1 MPPRDSEGVFAMAR
15 PAKSDAEKRGRV
27 TGVRLSPVEHD
38 ALLSR
43 ASVSGLSLSEYLRL
57 AGLHRPLP
65 SPARPLSA
73 ANTSFELIEQLRRVG
88 VNLNQLT
95 RLSHID
101 AVHHAELADALAELR
116 GLLALL
122 MPPADL
128 AGDTEH

>member
-1 MPPRDSEGVFAMAR
+1 M
-15 PAKSDAEKRGRV
+15 
-27 TGVRLSPVEHD
+27 EHD

-65 SPARPLSA
+65 ATVRAPVVAGA
-73 ANTSFELIEQLRRVG
+73 SFELVEQLRRVG

-101 AVHHAELADALAELR
+101 AVHHAELASTLDDLR
-116 GLLALL
+116 GVLALL
-122 MPPADL
+122 MPPAG

>member
-1 MPPRDSEGVFAMAR
+1 MAR
-15 PAKSDAEKRGRV
+15 PAKSDAEKRRV
-27 TGVRLSPVEHD
+27 TSVRLSPVEHD

-57 AGLHRPLP
+57 SALRRPQP
-65 SPARPLSA
+65 SPARSPAA

-101 AVHHAELADALAELR
+101 AVHHAELAAALTELR